1 MRDYSNFG
9 INNRVDDHESYLAI
23 YISVLLKN
31 NPLHYVGFIECIYFK
46 KNKSLTIEDMNTR
59 PEFWRKGLGLLRI
72 SEVLK
77 LLKEKNLEI
86 ETVVAEGVGCYSPTP
101 EIRSGVEAF
110 WSSLGFK
117 ASEQDKW
124 LEEWTADGKTLETK
138 LKEKL

>member
-9 INNRVDDHESYLAI
+9 TNNRVDDHENYLDI
-23 YISVLLKN
+23 DISILLKN
-31 NPLHYVGFIECIYFK
+31 NPQFYVGFIKCLYFK
-46 KNKSLTIEDMNTR
+46 KGKSLTIEDMNTR
-59 PEFWRKGLGLLRI
+59 PGFLRKGLGLLRI

-86 ETVVAEGVGCYSPTP
+86 ETAVAEGVGCYSPTA
-101 EIRSGVEAF
+101 EIKAGVEAF

-117 ASEQDKW
+117 ASELDKW
-124 LEEWTADGKTLETK
+124 LEEWQVDGKTLETK